1 MCGCGRS
8 PASVADVVDP
18 EREPDY
24 RMSLAA
30 ERTYLA
36 YLRTALAL
44 MAAGIGVA
52 GALPDAGGKPLRRTI
67 GVVLVLSGG
76 GLVVAARRRW
86 VAVDRAMRRG
96 EPLPRVVM
104 LHALN
109 WLLAGVALAAAIL
122 VFVL

>member
-1 MCGCGRS
+1 MCGCRS
-8 PASVADVVDP
+8 PASVADVVDAQQ
-18 EREPDY
+18 EPDY

-52 GALPDAGGKPLRRTI
+52 GALPDAGGEPLRRAI
-67 GVVLVLSGG
+67 GIVLVLAGG
-76 GLVVAARRRW
+76 GLIVAARRRW
-86 VAVDRAMRRG
+86 VAVDQAMRRG
-96 EPLPRVVM
+96 EPLPTVGM
-104 LHALN
+104 LHALS
-109 WLLAGVALAAAIL
+109 WLLAGVAVAAAIL